1 LPGSK
6 ISIKLPNGEMRKVFI
21 IAETGAAHRKSYARC
36 IALIDAARAAGADAV
51 KFSAFKPEE
60 MTLKSGD
67 PPFVITE
74 GPWSGRNLYDLY
86 DEIAIPYEWL
96 PDLRRATKS
105 AGLEFIL
112 SVYHPNTVP
121 ILAEL
126 GVKTVKIASFE
137 LNYVELLTELAK
149 DPYVKKILLSTGG
162 GTEKEI
168 TAALEILKYKD
179 VVLLYCVSEYPAKT
193 SDMNLVMLED
203 MRKFGKK
210 LGLSNHTQALSVPLM
225 AVTLGACVIETHIK
239 LDDDNL
245 DASFAVFP
253 DKFAA
258 MVDIVR
264 QAELIMG
271 KVDYDRTKSY
281 HRKKMNGEMLRVVW
295 QKTSN
300 AT

>member
-1 LPGSK
+1 MSNK
-6 ISIKLPNGEMRKVFI
+6 IEI
-21 IAETGAAHRKSYARC
+21 ICETGAAHRKSYARC
-36 IALIDAARAAGADAV
+36 IALIDAAWASGADAV

-60 MTLKSGD
+60 MTIKSSD

-96 PDLRRATKS
+96 PDLRRATK
-105 AGLEFIL
+105 AVGMEFIL

-121 ILAEL
+121 ILQEL

-137 LNYVELLTELAK
+137 LNYVELLIQLAK
-149 DPYVKKILLSTGG
+149 DPYIKRILLSTGG
-162 GTEKEI
+162 ATEKEI
-168 TAALEILKYKD
+168 TTALEILKYKD
-179 VVLLYCVSEYPAKT
+179 VVLLYCVSEYPAKIR
-193 SDMNLVMLED
+193 DMNLVMLED

-210 LGLSNHTQALSVPLM
+210 LGLSNHTQVLSVPLM
-225 AVTLGACVIETHIK
+225 AVTLGACVVETHIK
-239 LDDDNL
+239 LDDDSL

-264 QAELIMG
+264 QAEVIMG
-271 KVDYDRTKSY
+271 KVDYDRPKSY
-281 HRKKMNGEMLRVVW
+281 HRRDYEEKMLRVVW
-295 QKTSN
+295 
-300 AT
+300 